1 MFSFAQFLLNL
12 GAQLENEHSWEKIRI
27 NWTICTFLQ
36 LWSWSSSL
44 SSYIMQNHY
53 RCHHNHCCHHHHHRP
68 TGIFQNLGFSL
79 PALWCLWF
87 SLMSYSNIFLFKASF
102 LLQYWTHIYFRTWNW
117 FCIDGYSISS
127 LKLFML
133 MVVSSLNSKFD
144 LFDSFC
150 LFSKFSLIP

>member
-79 PALWCLWF
+79 PALWCLIP
-87 SLMSYSNIFLFKASF
+87 IFLINASF
-102 LLQYWTHIYFRTWNW
+102 QIRYWTHIFMHTKLIVVFGFVLVDLSPEVIYVDGIIPQFKIWFISLFLSYFKILTNPMKT
-117 FCIDGYSISS
+117 F
-127 LKLFML
+127 
-133 MVVSSLNSKFD
+133 
-144 LFDSFC
+144 
-150 LFSKFSLIP
+150 

>member
-68 TGIFQNLGFSL
+68 TGIFQNLRFSL
-79 PALWCLWF
+79 PALWCLIP
-87 SLMSYSNIFLFKASF
+87 IFLINASF
-102 LLQYWTHIYFRTWNW
+102 QIRYWTRIFMHTKLIVVFGFVLVDLWFIPWSYLCWWYHPSIQNFIYFT
-117 FCIDGYSISS
+117 
-127 LKLFML
+127 LF
-133 MVVSSLNSKFD
+133 V
-144 LFDSFC
+144 LFQNND
-150 LFSKFSLIP
+150 